1 MSNTNDTQLNINLT
15 SAEVLLN
22 TKETY
27 VDKDIHLTVALEE
40 KNVTPAMS
48 AQEITPDTNIVGL
61 SKVTVSAVET
71 EVKSVIPSNSAQT
84 VTPTANKFISKV
96 TVAKTPLTTLPT
108 LTPLPDVQRIY
119 PINTGDIGAK
129 ANFESSS
136 SDLGISVPPVYT
148 YVATSAEMDALL
160 VRENAGKFYVYTGE
174 TDGKYTKNDL
184 YQVEAE
190 FTVTVTANANLDQP
204 VEIFGYNTNGET
216 TILESVGQSKS
227 LVCNTLIMKFHKA
240 PTASNVLYIT
250 INSTSDGIEVLEETS
265 ITSFAYIFNDGTI
278 TVSCGEA

>member
-1 MSNTNDTQLNINLT
+1 MSNTNDTQLDINVT

-40 KNVTPAMS
+40 KSVTPTTS
-48 AQEITPDTNIVGL
+48 TQEVTPDTDIVGL

-71 EVKSVIPSNSAQT
+71 EVKSV
-84 VTPTANKFISKV
+84 TPTTYEQTFNATNKFFSKV
-96 TVAKTPLTTLPT
+96 IVAKTPLTTLPT
-108 LTPLPDVQRIY
+108 LTPLPDVERRY
-119 PINTGDIGAK
+119 PFNRGDIGAR
-129 ANFESSS
+129 ATELN
-136 SDLGISVPPVYT
+136 GNTVNVPPVYT

-160 VRENAGKFYVYTGE
+160 VKENAGKFYVYTGE
-174 TDGKYTKNDL
+174 TNDKYTKNDL

-190 FTVTVTANANLDQP
+190 FTVTVTANANFDQP

-216 TILESVGQSKS
+216 IILESAGQSKS

>member
-1 MSNTNDTQLNINLT
+1 MSNTNDTQLDINVT

-27 VDKDIHLTVALEE
+27 VDKDIHLSVALEE
-40 KNVTPAMS
+40 KSVTPTTS
-48 AQEITPDTNIVGL
+48 TQEVTPDTDIVGL

-71 EVKSVIPSNSAQT
+71 EVKSV
-84 VTPTANKFISKV
+84 TPTTYEQTFNATNKFFSKV
-96 TVAKTPLTTLPT
+96 IVAKTPLTTLPT
-108 LTPLPDVQRIY
+108 LTPLPDVERRY
-119 PINTGDIGAK
+119 PFNRGDIGAR
-129 ANFESSS
+129 ATELN
-136 SDLGISVPPVYT
+136 GNTVNVPPVYT

-160 VRENAGKFYVYTGE
+160 VKENAGKFYVYTGE

-190 FTVTVTANANLDQP
+190 FTVTVTANANFDQP

-216 TILESVGQSKS
+216 TILESAGQSKS

>member
-1 MSNTNDTQLNINLT
+1 MSNTNDTQLDINLT

-27 VDKDIHLTVALEE
+27 VDKDIHLSVALEE
-40 KNVTPAMS
+40 KSVTPTTS
-48 AQEITPDTNIVGL
+48 TQEVTPDTDIVGL

-71 EVKSVIPSNSAQT
+71 EVKSV
-84 VTPTANKFISKV
+84 TPTTYEQTFNATNKFFSKV
-96 TVAKTPLTTLPT
+96 IVAKTPLTTLPT
-108 LTPLPDVQRIY
+108 LTPLPDVERRY
-119 PINTGDIGAK
+119 PFNRGDIGAR
-129 ANFESSS
+129 ATELN
-136 SDLGISVPPVYT
+136 GNTVNVPPVYT

-160 VRENAGKFYVYTGE
+160 VKENAGKFYVYTGE
-174 TDGKYTKNDL
+174 TNDKYTKNDL

-190 FTVTVTANANLDQP
+190 FTVTVTANANFDQP

-216 TILESVGQSKS
+216 TILESAGQSKS

>member
-1 MSNTNDTQLNINLT
+1 MSNTNDTQLDINLT

-40 KNVTPAMS
+40 KSVTPTTS
-48 AQEITPDTNIVGL
+48 TQEITPDSDIVGF

-71 EVKSVIPSNSAQT
+71 EVKSV
-84 VTPTANKFISKV
+84 TPTTHEQIFNAVNKFFSKV
-96 TVAKTPLTTLPT
+96 IVAKTPLTALPT
-108 LTPLPDVQRIY
+108 LTPLPDVERRY
-119 PINTGDIGAK
+119 PFNRGDIGAR
-129 ANFESSS
+129 ATELN
-136 SDLGISVPPVYT
+136 GNTVNVPPVYT

-160 VRENAGKFYVYTGE
+160 VKENAGKFYVYTGE
-174 TDGKYTKNDL
+174 TDDKYTKNDL

-190 FTVTVTANANLDQP
+190 FTVTVTADANFDQP

-216 TILESVGQSKS
+216 AILESAGQSKS
-227 LVCNTLIMKFHKA
+227 LICNTLTMKFHKA

>member
-1 MSNTNDTQLNINLT
+1 MSNTNDTQLDINLT

-40 KNVTPAMS
+40 KNVSPTTS

-61 SKVTVSAVET
+61 SKVTISAIET
-71 EVKSVIPSNSAQT
+71 ETKSVTPSNSVQT
-84 VTPTANKFISKV
+84 ITPTANKFISKV
-96 TVAKTPLTTLPT
+96 TVAETPLTTLPT
-108 LTPLPDVQRIY
+108 LTPLPDVERIY
-119 PINTGDIGAK
+119 PISTGDIGAK

-160 VRENAGKFYVYTGE
+160 VKENAGKFYVYTGE
-174 TDGKYTKNDL
+174 TDNKYTKNDL

-190 FTVTVTANANLDQP
+190 FTITFTAGDRFDRP
-204 VEIFGYNTNGET
+204 VILRGYNTNGEST
-216 TILESVGQSKS
+216 TLSSSGEVKTI
-227 LVCNTLIMKFHKA
+227 VCNTSRIEYRLDGGVW
-240 PTASNVLYIT
+240 ASIRNASEGLTVVVENQTDGYIY
-250 INSTSDGIEVLEETS
+250 V
-265 ITSFAYIFNDGTI
+265 YNDGTATI
-278 TVSCGEA
+278 TSGD